1 MKRNVSVVTQ
11 TTVFEAVGGQAFF
24 DALVEGFYA
33 RVEVD
38 PTLRPLY
45 PTDLAPATRALALF
59 LGQYWGGPAIY
70 SAEKGHP
77 RLRMRHAPFVIA
89 GRERDAW
96 LSAMLAALD
105 DSDAPPAAMR
115 FPQSRRVRMDLSD
128 HLP

>member
-1 MKRNVSVVTQ
+1 MKRNVSVATQ

-24 DALVEGFYA
+24 DALVERFYA

-77 RLRMRHAPFVIA
+77 RLRSWHAPFTIA
-89 GRERDAW
+89 GRRHAAW
-96 LSAMLAALD
+96 VVARLARPRL
-105 DSDAPPAAMR
+105 
-115 FPQSRRVRMDLSD
+115 V
-128 HLP
+128 